1 VILARWLMRGSRI
14 LILDEP
20 TRGIDV
26 NAKFEIQSVLKGLCE
41 QGLSIVYISSEL
53 LELLEV
59 SDRILVMH
67 EGRIKGVQRAEAATQ
82 ESLLQL
88 AMS

>member
-1 VILARWLMRGSRI
+1 M
-14 LILDEP
+14 
-20 TRGIDV
+20 
-26 NAKFEIQSVLKGLCE
+26 NAKFEIQTVLRDLCE
-41 QGLSIVYISSEL
+41 QGLSILYISSEL

-67 EGRIKGVQRAEAATQ
+67 EGRIKGVQRAEQATQ
-82 ESLLQL
+82 ESLLQQ

>member
-1 VILARWLMRGSRI
+1 MLR
-14 LILDEP
+14 D
-20 TRGIDV
+20 
-26 NAKFEIQSVLKGLCE
+26 LCE
-41 QGLSIVYISSEL
+41 QGLSILYISSEL

-67 EGRIKGVQRAEAATQ
+67 EGQIKGVQRAETATQ

-88 AMS
+88 AMT